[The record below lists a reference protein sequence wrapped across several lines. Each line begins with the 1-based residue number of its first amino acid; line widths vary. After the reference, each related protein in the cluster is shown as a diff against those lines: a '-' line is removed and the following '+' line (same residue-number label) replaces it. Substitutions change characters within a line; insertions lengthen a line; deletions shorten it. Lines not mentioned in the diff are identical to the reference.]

1 MKSGGVF
8 CLVKIII
15 ILAIAGAGFFC
26 TQKAWAVEHIVI
38 SEVQIGGATAND
50 EFIELYNPTGQDINL
65 AGFSLKKKTQSG
77 AESNLVSSARFSGV
91 IPAYGFFLIAHPNY
105 KTAINADLAYSGASY
120 YISADNS
127 ILLYDMSGNLLDK
140 VGYGEA
146 SDFETQAAGE
156 PDSDK
161 SLSRK
166 ISANVMQDTDNNY
179 ADFEVKDMPTP
190 QNSGAVVLPSAEPPI
205 IPPVEEPVQDEAAAS
220 STTSN
225 SSSQAEQ
232 QNSLGDMVINELV
245 SDPADNEVEWIELY
259 NKTSREIDLT
269 GWWLEDGSSAKTK
282 LEGLINVSGSNRYKI
297 VEKPNGNLNNNGD
310 LIVLYDGSGKII
322 DQMSYGNWDDG
333 NTADNAPVA
342 HDPDSAARKFD
353 GYNSFNNANDFA
365 VTVKLTKGASNL
377 IQGEDETS
385 AEAKAGFD
393 FSSDIFISEILPNPI
408 GDDTKLEFIE
418 IFNAG
423 QRQVNLTGWSLSN
436 EDNKKINLEKIST
449 STIIKAGEYLTLFRP
464 RTKIVLHNDQ
474 GEVRLFEPLA
484 DKPLTTVLYKDVK
497 EGWSYNLDNPPNPLY
512 QGGNWVWSQTIT
524 PGAAN
529 IIKAINHAP
538 EAEFNL
544 PLEILVGI
552 PIIFDSSDT
561 DDLDGDSLKYAWDFG
576 DGFKNSL
583 ANPEHTFFKRG
594 IYKIELAVSDGQAT
608 STKEKSVRVVNNIG
622 ELGGGETNLNAEIP
636 LNPPMFAGVIINEI
650 LPNPEGADTG
660 QEWAELKNQSR
671 VRINLLNWRL
681 ENSNGKY
688 KFKDDLWL
696 NAENFYLLTN
706 MISKLAFKN
715 SSDIMSLYNDLDEL
729 ADTVEYA
736 DAVQGES
743 YARGVNGKWF
753 WTTKLTPGEENTM

>member
-65 AGFSLKKKTQSG
+65 AGFSLKKKTQTG

-297 VEKPNGNLNNNGD
+297 VEKPNGNLN
-310 LIVLYDGSGKII
+310 K
-322 DQMSYGNWDDG
+322 
-333 NTADNAPVA
+333 
-342 HDPDSAARKFD
+342 
-353 GYNSFNNANDFA
+353 
-365 VTVKLTKGASNL
+365 
-377 IQGEDETS
+377 
-385 AEAKAGFD
+385 
-393 FSSDIFISEILPNPI
+393 
-408 GDDTKLEFIE
+408 
-418 IFNAG
+418 
-423 QRQVNLTGWSLSN
+423 NLTLRCMPQ
-436 EDNKKINLEKIST
+436 ST
-449 STIIKAGEYLTLFRP
+449 F
-464 RTKIVLHNDQ
+464 
-474 GEVRLFEPLA
+474 
-484 DKPLTTVLYKDVK
+484 
-497 EGWSYNLDNPPNPLY
+497 
-512 QGGNWVWSQTIT
+512 
-524 PGAAN
+524 
-529 IIKAINHAP
+529 
-538 EAEFNL
+538 
-544 PLEILVGI
+544 
-552 PIIFDSSDT
+552 
-561 DDLDGDSLKYAWDFG
+561 
-576 DGFKNSL
+576 
-583 ANPEHTFFKRG
+583 
-594 IYKIELAVSDGQAT
+594 
-608 STKEKSVRVVNNIG
+608 
-622 ELGGGETNLNAEIP
+622 
-636 LNPPMFAGVIINEI
+636 
-650 LPNPEGADTG
+650 
-660 QEWAELKNQSR
+660 
-671 VRINLLNWRL
+671 
-681 ENSNGKY
+681 
-688 KFKDDLWL
+688 
-696 NAENFYLLTN
+696 
-706 MISKLAFKN
+706 
-715 SSDIMSLYNDLDEL
+715 
-729 ADTVEYA
+729 
-736 DAVQGES
+736 
-743 YARGVNGKWF
+743 
-753 WTTKLTPGEENTM
+753 